1 MKALLS
7 ASSSLS
13 RCLLSSQSSSGWKY
27 VATAAAAAH
36 SASIARQ
43 TMQCCAVY
51 EHASHKFNFLDV
63 SRKIMTVN
71 HPSRRLMGT
80 SAQKEGTDDIDVA
93 VQAVNE
99 R

>member
-7 ASSSLS
+7 ASSSVS
-13 RCLLSSQSSSGWKY
+13 RRLLSSQSSSTGRVC
-27 VATAAAAAH
+27 VATATAAR
-36 SASIARQ
+36 SASVARQ
-43 TMQCCAVY
+43 TMQLCAVC

-63 SRKIMTVN
+63 SSKTMTVN

-80 SAQKEGTDDIDVA
+80 SAQKDDTDVA
-93 VQAVNE
+93 VQAANE